1 MKKEE
6 LARKLA
12 TSIIETNVTNVY
24 IREFVGK

>member
-12 TSIIETNVTNVY
+12 TSIIETNVTERVRKR
-24 IREFVGK
+24 ICG